1 MDEWIMQCVGK
12 ETGMA
17 FIVTTGLLFLI
28 TLLGFAAF
36 RWSIDEIGIASNQ
49 RASVQ
54 AQYIAESGA
63 AVMLQWFQE
72 PKTFP
77 AIGAF
82 PLGEPE
88 EGAGNFLARRM
99 TDSRGAASFFNDKG
113 QSQFLGTADVPD
125 FWYQSDLES
134 PDGFGDAFAG
144 LGVLSSLKLY
154 RPATLG
160 AIGTVEA
167 TGTTGSGISR
177 TASVEM
183 IPSPVPPT
191 SAAVQIG
198 PGTDGLLPI
207 LIHWGDLRVL
217 GDADLGSSLESIP
230 KKESDAP
237 VDSLPYSSYGRQDAW
252 LDFYVGGSIVDPTT
266 ACMDCTEPF
275 LSDGYGHLHQFQG
288 IHHPDFGL
296 DRWDY
301 HRLKNFAK
309 DWGVYFGTD
318 RDGFVYEDGVID
330 PVRRMTPLQALGP
343 ETIGIR
349 RGLIFID
356 TVDQRPPDGTNLAM
370 LDLPVD
376 YLEGIFSI
384 QAHLTIRESGS
395 GRSME
400 VRAPSVEGSDDPS
413 PRQTVVLSNI
423 HLKGILSVAGRL
435 TVEGRPSVFGALVAQ
450 QGFSGTGQPEVW
462 YDADLR
468 TGYYPGLPTVT
479 FLKGSWYLR

>member
-1 MDEWIMQCVGK
+1 MRRIEK

-36 RWSIDEIGIASNQ
+36 RWSIDEIGIAANQ
-49 RASVQ
+49 KASVQ

-63 AVMLQWFQE
+63 ALMLQWFQE

-77 AIGAF
+77 AIGVF
-82 PLGEPE
+82 PQGGP
-88 EGAGNFLARRM
+88 AGGTMNFLARRM
-99 TDSRGAASFFNDKG
+99 TDSRGSASFFNDKG
-113 QSQFLGTADVPD
+113 KSQFLGTVEEPD
-125 FWYQSDLES
+125 FWYQSRLES
-134 PDGFGDAFAG
+134 PNRLGDAFAG
-144 LGVLSSLKLY
+144 LGALSSLKLY
-154 RPATLG
+154 GPTTIG

-167 TGTTGSGISR
+167 TGTTQSGISR
-177 TASVEM
+177 TASVEI

-217 GDADLGSSLESIP
+217 GDADFGISLSSIP
-230 KKESDAP
+230 KKESAAP
-237 VDSLPYSSYGRQDAW
+237 VDSLPYSSSGRQDPW
-252 LDFYVGGSIVDPTT
+252 LDFYVGGSIVNPMT

-275 LSDGYGHLHQFQG
+275 LSDGYGHLHQFQSTNN
-288 IHHPDFGL
+288 PDFGL
-296 DRWDY
+296 DQWDY
-301 HRLKNFAK
+301 HGLKNFARE
-309 DWGVYFGTD
+309 WGVYFGTD
-318 RDGFVYEDGVID
+318 RDGFVYRDGVID
-330 PVRRMTPLQALGP
+330 PARRMTLLQALGP
-343 ETIGIR
+343 ETIGMG

-356 TVDQRPPDGTNLAM
+356 TVDQNPPDGTNLAP

-376 YLEGIFSI
+376 YIEGIFSV

-413 PRQTVVLSNI
+413 TRQNAVLSAI

-435 TVEGRPSVFGALVAQ
+435 NVEGRPRVFGALFAR

-479 FLKGSWYLR
+479 FLKGSWYMR